1 VLPGELNCT
10 AARLRRRT
18 AQNVSTLQGYL
29 YTSIVLLLPSAS
41 YTPFLVF
48 DLLAVLHVIAQHRHL
63 YSSPHFHTAT
73 PRAQPPSKERPPCTY
88 APRGRKAE
96 LVRIFGRTHS
106 RTALLLAPSFPYS
119 SNNLTMKLIG
129 CWGIWYLAFAPQAPK
144 ALALAVRSTT
154 SVSPKTD
161 SSPWSVITPVPIFKR
176 ELGPEAIGST
186 TVSAYSFWTVWTC
199 PTGSTWSTL
208 LPYGRCRTTASVQ
221 VPIFTACSG
230 ISVLVG
236 PFERSTWYVPAY
248 VSAYSTNNLYYT

>member
-1 VLPGELNCT
+1 LICRRPCTSSRSIDSPVRRLTSIQPHLVHSPHRRSGLPDLCL
-10 AARLRRRT
+10 ARL
-18 AQNVSTLQGYL
+18 
-29 YTSIVLLLPSAS
+29 
-41 YTPFLVF
+41 
-48 DLLAVLHVIAQHRHL
+48 
-63 YSSPHFHTAT
+63 
-73 PRAQPPSKERPPCTY
+73 K
-88 APRGRKAE
+88 
-96 LVRIFGRTHS
+96 GRTRMYTRTDTL
-106 RTALLLAPSFPYS
+106 RTALLLAASSPYS

-144 ALALAVRSTT
+144 ALAIAVRSTAF
-154 SVSPKTD
+154 VSPKTD

-186 TVSAYSFWTVWTC
+186 TVSAYSSWTVWTC

-221 VPIFTACSG
+221 VPIFTACSD

-248 VSAYSTNNLYYT
+248 VSAYSTNNSYYI